1 MNHLQNSLVQLKNGY
16 NAHKSEITIYNTKKS
31 VQILKIL
38 KTHGLIKTWAPV
50 NTRELKVYLRYAFAS
65 PCIKTLTSFIKPSI
79 PCYVSVEDLS
89 KFKHSLGIL
98 ILNTSYG
105 LITKDKALAQR
116 VGGTL
121 VCHLK

>member
-1 MNHLQNSLVQLKNGY
+1 MIHLQNSLIQLKNGY
-16 NAHKSEITIYNTKKS
+16 NARKSAITIVNTKKS

-38 KTHGLIKTWAPV
+38 KNHGLIKTWAPV
-50 NTRELKVYLRYAFAS
+50 NARELKVYLRYAFAS

-79 PCYVSVEDLS
+79 PYYVSVEDLS
-89 KFKHSLGIL
+89 KLKHSLGIL
-98 ILNTSYG
+98 VLNTSYG
-105 LITKDKALAQR
+105 LITKDKALVQR

>member
-1 MNHLQNSLVQLKNGY
+1 MIHLQNNLVKLKNGY
-16 NAHKSEITIYNTKKS
+16 NARKSAITILNTKKS

-50 NTRELKVYLRYAFAS
+50 NPRELKVYLKYAFAV
-65 PCIKTLTSFIKPSI
+65 PCLKTFTTFVKPSI
-79 PCYVSVEDLS
+79 PTYLGVKELS
-89 KFKHSLGIL
+89 KLKHSLGIL
-98 ILNTSYG
+98 VLDTSYG
-105 LITKDKALAQR
+105 LITKDKALHQR